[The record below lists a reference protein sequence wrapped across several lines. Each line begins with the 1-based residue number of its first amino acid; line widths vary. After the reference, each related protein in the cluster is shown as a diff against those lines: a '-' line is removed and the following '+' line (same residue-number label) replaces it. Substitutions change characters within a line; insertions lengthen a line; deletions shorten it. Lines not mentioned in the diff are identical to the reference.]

1 MDARVKG
8 RLMAWRGGLMLK
20 AAILLLGSGG
30 RREGNDN
37 WSL

>member
-8 RLMAWRGGLMLK
+8 RLMSGEVITAMVLP
-20 AAILLLGSGG
+20 LGSGG
-30 RREGNDN
+30 RRDGNDN